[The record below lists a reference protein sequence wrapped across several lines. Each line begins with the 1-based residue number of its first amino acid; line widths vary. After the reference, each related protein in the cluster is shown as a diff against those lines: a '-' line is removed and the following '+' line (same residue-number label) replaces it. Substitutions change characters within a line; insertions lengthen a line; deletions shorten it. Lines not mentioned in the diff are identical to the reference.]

1 MVLFQRWGIFS
12 GAEVRCAT
20 LRFTPERARWVA
32 NERWHGQQVGSL
44 LKDGGYELKV
54 PYTKD
59 PELLMDILKFGAD
72 YQVLAPKLR
81 DRVAAEVCWMASEL
95 G

>member
-1 MVLFQRWGIFS
+1 VLGSGYGIFS
-12 GAEVRCAT
+12 GTDVRWAT

-32 NERWHGQQVGSL
+32 NERWHEQQVGSL
-44 LKDGGYELKV
+44 LKDGSYELKI

-72 YQVLAPKLR
+72 CQVVGPKELK
-81 DRVAAEVCWMASEL
+81 DRAAAEVRRMATQYA
-95 G
+95 